1 MTDASRDELFALVPL
16 AVPLVGVV
24 AHPASGDDVVALGQT
39 LRPLLGG
46 TAIRDEVV
54 EGRLQLR
61 EGVVGF
67 LAVVLDPDLQVEAC
81 VATLGLTELR
91 VRSNETGDGLMGA
104 NGHDGVLLNSG
115 DPLHVIAV
123 RGRCAPAP
131 RDVRVR
137 GGAGGL
143 RVRRGRYEAAQQPV
157 GMARPA
163 WQRS

>member
-39 LRPLLGG
+39 LSPLLGR

-67 LAVVLDPDLQVEAC
+67 LAVVLNPELQIEAC
-81 VATLGLTELR
+81 VATFGLTELR
-91 VRSNETGDGLMGA
+91 VRGNESGDGLVGA
-104 NGHDGVLLNSG
+104 NGHDGVLLNLG
-115 DPLHVIAV
+115 GQLHVVAV
-123 RGRCAPAP
+123 SGRCAPAP
-131 RDVRVR
+131 SVVRVP
-137 GGAGGL
+137 GGAGVL
-143 RVRRGRYEAAQQPV
+143 RVRRGRCGAVRHPA
-157 GMARPA
+157 GWARRA
-163 WQRS
+163 GR